1 MAFEHQVVVRCS
13 SAHGKLPFAYNETWI
28 TNRMRNPN
36 IELRNADNLY
46 IPAHHMAT
54 VKRFPLFTF
63 PKVWNEAADVKNNPS
78 LPVFLKNVKSAML
91 NMLTA

>member
-1 MAFEHQVVVRCS
+1 
-13 SAHGKLPFAYNETWI
+13 
-28 TNRMRNPN
+28 MRNPN

-46 IPAHHMAT
+46 IPTHHMAS

-63 PKVWNEAADVKNNPS
+63 QKVWNEAADVKNNPS
-78 LPVFLKNVKSAML
+78 LPVFLKNVKSAMF